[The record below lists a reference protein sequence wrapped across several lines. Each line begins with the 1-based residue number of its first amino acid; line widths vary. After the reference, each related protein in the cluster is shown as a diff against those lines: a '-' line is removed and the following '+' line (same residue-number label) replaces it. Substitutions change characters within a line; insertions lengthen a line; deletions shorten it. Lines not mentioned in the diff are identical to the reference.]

1 MENHELL
8 LKYNLQFFAKDG
20 PGGEKTEEPTGK
32 KLNDARKEGQVAKS
46 KESANAFG
54 ILALFIILKVYVGT
68 IGTRFI
74 ESFHVVYGQIP
85 ELVKM
90 YNGNLSV
97 ASLQVL
103 LRSMM
108 LRLLTIIA
116 PVLLIGVM
124 VAVICDIVQVKWRPT
139 TKPIKPKFSKL
150 SPVKGFARIFSPNSL
165 VELLKSLLKLVVIG
179 YVVYSYLKGR
189 VGQIFLLYDITLN
202 QAIGLIGEIA
212 IDLGIRIAMV
222 YMVIAFL
229 DFWYQKWKFR
239 QDMKMTKQEVKE
251 EYKNQ
256 EGDPQVKAK
265 QKQRMREASMRR
277 MMSQLPEADVVIT
290 NPTHYAVA
298 VKYDPEKYDAPY
310 VLAKGEDYLA
320 QKIKDVAREHEIEIV
335 ENKPLARMLYANVE
349 IGGLIPP
356 ELYQAVAEVLAFVYH
371 LKGKI

>member
-46 KESANAFG
+46 KEIANAFG
-54 ILALFIILKVYVGT
+54 ILALFIILKVYVGI

-239 QDMKMTKQEVKE
+239 QDMKMTKQEVKD

-298 VKYDPEKYDAPY
+298 IKYDPEKYDAPY